1 MNKLWNLYRKKIDE
15 TQHLA
20 GLTKGGTN
28 AREAGIVPPV
38 VTPRPLK
45 MCENQERTACVGGIC
60 GRSHRGRRTARGK
73 STHYWENEKDQ
84 DGHPELS

>member
-20 GLTKGGTN
+20 GFTKGGTN

-45 MCENQERTACVGGIC
+45 MCENQERTGVRGGHLWPVTQRAAD
-60 GRSHRGRRTARGK
+60 GPGK
-73 STHYWENEKDQ
+73 EHALLGE
-84 DGHPELS
+84 